1 MEYNRMDMAEYLLPT
16 NNELSIESK
25 RRLFAARNKMIDIPS
40 NISSSKT
47 ETKCICEEQESMKHL
62 YKSCKML
69 NISENISPYEQI
81 YSGKA
86 SEQIKVLQ
94 KLEQNLKMRDNLLK
108 EEPCDSPGSA
118 AIYSS
123 FG

>member
-1 MEYNRMDMAEYLLPT
+1 
-16 NNELSIESK
+16 
-25 RRLFAARNKMIDIPS
+25 
-40 NISSSKT
+40 
-47 ETKCICEEQESMKHL
+47 
-62 YKSCKML
+62 ML

-81 YSGKA
+81 YSGEV

-108 EEPCDSPGSA
+108 EEPCDPPGSA